1 MREKRIKI
9 AKYVLFALMPLLA
22 GVIYCLNFH
31 KSITDIFIPYGSWND
46 ELNYYKQIE
55 GMIHFGIPRGY
66 FAYNDVSAPVGTMG
80 AWCFLLFLPYVIFGK
95 IFGWNYLSPVV
106 CNILLVCIGFLLF
119 AFFSKKSGKT
129 LLAVGVLFCT
139 CPMMLRYMLSGMVE
153 ALFYMCMLIYA
164 GLILRMWEDDR
175 VRWPLAALGLGIYL
189 TIIRPYFVLLMLIP
203 LYHFWTQRRRN
214 YMAISLGCMIVSV
227 GLYFVINSKFCAPY
241 FIQTID
247 LTSLRLVKEGHL
259 LEAAK
264 HVLFVLK
271 NSFSEVFL
279 YMGENIES
287 GQYVGEMW
295 LYFFAFC
302 IFLGL
307 SGLLHSGQKRKRLL
321 FVFLLALLFL
331 TAVLVFYSPNMGSRH
346 MLLISVFLLA
356 VLAEGKEKYLIAQA
370 AAMILIS
377 IAMPRAAGIYNLPY
391 KTDEGVAYIE
401 EKKAV
406 FEENLNLTDGYCWDN
421 SVMQIISDTDENQ
434 AIYYTQY
441 NMLYAL
447 PKGMGISMAQNGQVL
462 QNGVEGIR
470 SKYIITTPRGKVQ
483 DAALL
488 AGDDKF
494 LLFLNPKYDPD

>member
-1 MREKRIKI
+1 
-9 AKYVLFALMPLLA
+9 
-22 GVIYCLNFH
+22 
-31 KSITDIFIPYGSWND
+31 
-46 ELNYYKQIE
+46 
-55 GMIHFGIPRGY
+55 
-66 FAYNDVSAPVGTMG
+66 
-80 AWCFLLFLPYVIFGK
+80 
-95 IFGWNYLSPVV
+95 
-106 CNILLVCIGFLLF
+106 
-119 AFFSKKSGKT
+119 
-129 LLAVGVLFCT
+129 
-139 CPMMLRYMLSGMVE
+139 
-153 ALFYMCMLIYA
+153 
-164 GLILRMWEDDR
+164 
-175 VRWPLAALGLGIYL
+175 
-189 TIIRPYFVLLMLIP
+189 
-203 LYHFWTQRRRN
+203 
-214 YMAISLGCMIVSV
+214 MAISLGCMIVSV

-271 NSFSEVFL
+271 NSFSAVFL
-279 YMGENIES
+279 YIRENIES

-307 SGLLHSGQKRKRLL
+307 SGLLHSGQRRKRLL

-483 DAALL
+483 EMLRKADAALL